1 MKFLVVAVALALT
14 ILTPTAAAGKA
25 DRLHETGYLALVE
38 FVSTDPS
45 GCVVTTLPL
54 YLRDG
59 HLEFTGEVNGGPG
72 HPRDPFLDIDPLEV
86 RNGCTGEV
94 LLQAYGSTTEF
105 DLRVEPHLTAATL
118 RARVPMFDCLK
129 VGCGCE
135 GESCP
140 APTFVLDL
148 SVSLTANGELQR
160 LHEPFH
166 DVIDGDV
173 RNVSLNGVTR
183 QMVVTGTAADGATNY
198 APKPSTSAELRRWTY
213 NWVNA
218 RRGH

>member
-1 MKFLVVAVALALT
+1 LRSLT
-14 ILTPTAAAGKA
+14 VLSPTAAAGKA

-45 GCVVTTLPL
+45 GYVVTTLPL

-72 HPRDPFLDIDPLEV
+72 HPRGPFLDIDPLEV

-94 LLQAYGSTTEF
+94 LLQAYGSTTEV
-105 DLRVEPHLTAATL
+105 DLRVESHLTAATL
-118 RARVPMFDCLK
+118 TARVPMFDCLK
-129 VGCGCE
+129 VACGCE
-135 GESCP
+135 GEGCP

-148 SVSLTANGELQR
+148 SLSLTANGELQH

-183 QMVVTGTAADGATNY
+183 QMVTGMAADGATNY
-198 APKPSTSAELRRWTY
+198 APKPSMSVELRRWTY